1 MSDVKPS
8 LSTQDSALST
18 VSLVRAHGL
27 AALAMVIYTVLLGIT
42 MAIKFHHPD
51 FLTTEPWLT
60 WGRLRYSHTQGIL
73 FGWLGN
79 AFLAFLYYAVPRLAE
94 RPVTSRVLGWFL
106 FVVWNFGVVIPGWVL
121 VQMGHS
127 QPLEWGEFP
136 LAIDA
141 VTTFAFFLSS
151 VQFVVPFLRGRL
163 GQLYVSGWYIIGAL
177 VFTLFAFPVGQV
189 APELLPGATG
199 ATFSGLW
206 IHDAVGLYVTPL
218 AVAIAYVVIPAATG
232 RPIFSHF
239 LSMVAFWLLFLVYPL
254 NGTHHYV
261 FSSIPMDAQKGA
273 IVASVYLGV
282 DVILNVTNQLLS
294 LRGSA
299 AVVARDAP
307 LRFVWFSVVTYLIV
321 SLQGS
326 FQALMPVNRFIHFSD
341 WVIGHSHLAMIGFA
355 SFGAIGGMLHAWQR
369 LPGLRYNARA
379 ANWAFW
385 LLAVGVSLMATDLT
399 AAGLVQGQLWQSDS
413 TWLDSVRASQPYWMS
428 RTVVGCVVLLGF
440 VALTLSMTT
449 GPVGE
454 IHLAP
459 GESPGAGPL
468 YDADEWQ
475 DESAVP
481 AFRWLRNAYVLVA
494 VAGLGFFLLS
504 FLVLAVWPNQ
514 TLKKEIDET
523 RPAGVPTLAANEL
536 RGRAVYG
543 REGCMNCHSQLIRS
557 TEDDVRRFGVATRAW
572 ETADEYPQMWGT
584 RRIGPDLARER
595 GRKSRDWHLAHLWD
609 PRWVV
614 PDSNMPR
621 YPWLFDGDVNKP
633 NGDALDLLA
642 YLESLG
648 RGAAFAGLSGP
659 AALPNMDPDEE
670 KRKGMFCDC
679 SIPRTPGP
687 PLQLNTRMDPTEQ
700 VRFERRGADVFARD
714 CAGCHGPKADGTG
727 PAAAALLPKPR
738 GLGTARFS
746 DAALSDLLWSG
757 VPGSSMP
764 GWYDLPAN
772 DLRALAAYV
781 RSVGEPPGNDDLPN
795 AQELVR
801 ARGLYG
807 KNCLNCH
814 GPDGNGN
821 PSAASAVVPA
831 PTAFR
836 RIRPAQS
843 YAVDAITNGI
853 AGTSMTPWK
862 EKLSEEDR
870 RLLARYVRSL
880 FSED

>member
-1 MSDVKPS
+1 
-8 LSTQDSALST
+8 
-18 VSLVRAHGL
+18 
-27 AALAMVIYTVLLGIT
+27 MVIYTVLLGIT

-51 FLTTEPWLT
+51 FLTTEPSLT
-60 WGRLRYSHTQGIL
+60 WGRLRYAHTQGIL

-79 AFLAFLYYAVPRLAE
+79 AFLAFMYYAVPRLAE
-94 RPVTSRVLGWFL
+94 RPVTSRALGWFL
-106 FVVWNFGVVIPGWVL
+106 FAVWNFGAVIPGWVL
-121 VQMGHS
+121 VQTGHS

-136 LAIDA
+136 LAVDA
-141 VTTFAFFLSS
+141 VITFAFFLSC
-151 VQFVVPFLRGRL
+151 VQFVLPFLRGRL

-232 RPIFSHF
+232 QPIFSHF

-273 IVASVYLGV
+273 IAASVYLGV

-385 LLAVGVSLMATDLT
+385 LLAIGVSLMATDLT
-399 AAGLVQGQLWQSDS
+399 AAGVVQGQLWQSDS
-413 TWLDSVRASQPYWMS
+413 TWLDSVRASQPYWLS
-428 RTVVGCVVLLGF
+428 RSFVGGVVLLGF
-440 VALTLSMTT
+440 IALILSMTT

-454 IHLAP
+454 P
-459 GESPGAGPL
+459 SESGQQQEDSVEPL
-468 YDADEWQ
+468 YDADEMQ
-475 DESAVP
+475 DEAVLP
-481 AFRWLRNAYVLVA
+481 ALRWLRNAYVLVA

-504 FLVLAVWPNQ
+504 FLALAVWPNQ
-514 TLKKEIDET
+514 TLKAEMDQSRPVGLPALAENEI
-523 RPAGVPTLAANEL
+523 

-543 REGCMNCHSQLIRS
+543 REGCMNCHSQLIRM
-557 TEDDVRRFGVATRAW
+557 TEDDVRRFGVATKAW
-572 ETADEYPQMWGT
+572 ETAEEYPQMWGT
-584 RRIGPDLARER
+584 RRVGPDLARER

-621 YPWLFDGDVNKP
+621 YPWLFDGDVIRP
-633 NGDALDLLA
+633 SSEALDLIA

-648 RGAAFAGLSGP
+648 RGAALAGLSGP
-659 AALPNMDPDEE
+659 APLPNMDPAEE
-670 KRKGMFCDC
+670 KRRGMFCDC
-679 SIPRTPGP
+679 DTPRTPGP
-687 PLQLNTRMDPTEQ
+687 PLQLNTHMDPTEQ
-700 VRFERRGADVFARD
+700 KRFERRGANVFARN
-714 CAGCHGPKADGTG
+714 CTGCHGPNGDGNG
-727 PAAAALLPKPR
+727 PAAVALLPKPR
-738 GLGTARFS
+738 GLATARFS
-746 DAALSDLLWSG
+746 DAALSDILWSG
-757 VPGSSMP
+757 VTGSSMP
-764 GWYDLPAN
+764 GWHDLPGN
-772 DLRALAAYV
+772 DLRALAAYI
-781 RSVGEPPGNDDLPN
+781 RSVGEAPGADEALTGAE
-795 AQELVR
+795 AQTAREL
-801 ARGLYG
+801 YQ
-807 KNCLNCH
+807 KNCLACH
-814 GPDGNGN
+814 GPEGNGN
-821 PSAASAVVPA
+821 VTAASAVVPA

-843 YAVDAITNGI
+843 YAVDVITNGI

-870 RLLARYVRSL
+870 RFLARYVRTL
-880 FSED
+880 FAEE